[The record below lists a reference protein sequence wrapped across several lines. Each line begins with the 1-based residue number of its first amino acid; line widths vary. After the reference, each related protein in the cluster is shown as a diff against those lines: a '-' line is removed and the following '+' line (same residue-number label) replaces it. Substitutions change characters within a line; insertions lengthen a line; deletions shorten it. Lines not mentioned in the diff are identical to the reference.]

1 MGKTGLKVSAI
12 GLGCEY
18 LDCAKPTFE
27 EIQATI
33 DAALDGG
40 VNILDIFMPG
50 TEIREALAKALGSR
64 RKDVIIQGHIGST
77 DINKQYDIS
86 RDLPTVQKYFE
97 ELLRIYGRIEIGMM
111 FFIDSDEDYKG
122 VFETGFA
129 GYVQKLKRQGDIG
142 HIGFSSHNP
151 KTAMRVIET
160 GMVEMMMF
168 SINPA
173 FDMLPPDEYVFDHMP
188 NRFGKDLLR
197 GIDPQRAALYT
208 LCEQKQIGI
217 TVMKAMGSGK
227 LMSPEHT
234 PFAKPMTL
242 GQCLHYALSR
252 PAVCSVL
259 PGCKSPREMNQALDY
274 FNLPEAEKD
283 YSQVIKTMQSDFR
296 GACVY
301 CSHCQPCHANIDIAT
316 VNKYLDIAKLNP
328 SMVPPSVKS
337 HYQSLA
343 HNGAEC
349 IACGHCESRCPFDV
363 PVINNMAEAE
373 SLLAMSV
380 TQPHPSPQPRAIPA
394 SQ

>member
-1 MGKTGLKVSAI
+1 MEYRQLGKTGLNVSAI

-18 LDCAKPTFE
+18 FDVAKPPYE
-27 EIQATI
+27 QIKETI
-33 DAALDGG
+33 DTALDGG
-40 VNILDIFMPG
+40 INIFDIFMPG
-50 TEIREALAKALGSR
+50 TEIRESIAKALGNR

-77 DINKQYDIS
+77 DVNKQYDIS

-97 ELLRIYGRIEIGMM
+97 ELLRIYGHIELGMM

-129 GYVQKLKRQGDIG
+129 DYVQRLKKQGDIG

-160 GMVEMMMF
+160 GLPEMMMF

-173 FDMLPPDEYVFDHMP
+173 FDMLPPDENVFDHMP

-227 LMSPEHT
+227 LMSPQHT
-234 PFAKPMTL
+234 PFAQPMTL

-252 PAVCSVL
+252 PAVASVL
-259 PGCKSPREMNQALDY
+259 PGCKSVEEIAQALNY
-274 FNLPEAEKD
+274 FNLTSQEKD
-283 YSQVIKTMQSDFR
+283 YSQIIQTMRNDFR

-301 CSHCQPCHANIDIAT
+301 CSHCQPCPVNIDIAA
-316 VNKYLDIAKLNP
+316 VNKYLDIANLDPTN
-328 SMVPPSVKS
+328 VPPSVKS
-337 HYQSLA
+337 HYRALA
-343 HNGAEC
+343 HRGTEC

-363 PVINNMAEAE
+363 PIIANMAKAE
-373 SLLAMSV
+373 ELL
-380 TQPHPSPQPRAIPA
+380 
-394 SQ
+394 